1 MFKYLWLIMLLIIEI
16 ITGYK
21 AIKDI
26 ISSIKDRCGLEEG
39 TFAWLL
45 INGIL
50 LFVISLAVFVTQAEG
65 GTQP

>member
-1 MFKYLWLIMLLIIEI
+1 MFKYLWLIMMIVIEV

-26 ISSIKDRCGLEEG
+26 IDSIKDRVDLDDY
-39 TFAWLL
+39 TKLWLL

-50 LFVISLAVFVTQAEG
+50 LFVVSLAVFCAQTEG
-65 GTQP
+65 GK